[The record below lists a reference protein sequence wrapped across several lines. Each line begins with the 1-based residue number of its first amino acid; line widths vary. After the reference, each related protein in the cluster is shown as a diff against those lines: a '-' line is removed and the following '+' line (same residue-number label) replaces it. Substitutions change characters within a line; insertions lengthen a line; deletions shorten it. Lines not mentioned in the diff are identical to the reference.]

1 MHFLKQTNQQQTTFF
16 NVTVVSI
23 METEQSE
30 RERLYERE
38 IESRRERDGITV
50 HLIFPMYLSCS
61 FSLRCDQLILQ
72 HTEKERLSKKQ
83 SSERKNGERK
93 KKRIIERKR

>member
-38 IESRRERDGITV
+38 RERG
-50 HLIFPMYLSCS
+50 
-61 FSLRCDQLILQ
+61 
-72 HTEKERLSKKQ
+72 EEREMAEQ
-83 SSERKNGERK
+83 ST
-93 KKRIIERKR
+93 